1 LQRFLVLAACGASAV
16 VAIVLAAEPRS
27 IWDGVYTAEQGR
39 RGEKLAAERCVACHG
54 EGLAGGELAPPL
66 TGDVFNANW
75 DGVMLSDLADRIR
88 TTMPQDRPGSLSR
101 QQSADIIAYLL
112 NLAKCPPG
120 DAPLAN
126 DAATLGEIKFES
138 IRPQR

>member
-1 LQRFLVLAACGASAV
+1 MAV
-16 VAIVLAAEPRS
+16 
-27 IWDGVYTAEQGR
+27 
-39 RGEKLAAERCVACHG
+39 ERCVACHG
-54 EGLAGGELAPPL
+54 DGLTGGELAPPL

-112 NLAKCPPG
+112 SLAKFPSG
-120 DAPLAN
+120 DAPLAS
-126 DAATLGEIKFES
+126 DATTLGEIKFES
-138 IRPQR
+138 IKPQR